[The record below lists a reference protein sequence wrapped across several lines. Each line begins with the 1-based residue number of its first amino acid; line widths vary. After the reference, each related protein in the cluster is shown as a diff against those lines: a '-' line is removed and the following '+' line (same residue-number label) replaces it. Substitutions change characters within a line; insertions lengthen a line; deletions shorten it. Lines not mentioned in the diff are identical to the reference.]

1 MYIPHFI
8 HSPFYVYA
16 YAFGDCLVNSLY
28 AVYENAQDGFAERY
42 LAMLAAGGTKHYSEL
57 LKPFGLDAKDPKF
70 WDGGLSVIVGH
81 DRRAGG
87 DGVGINCVQQVL
99 NDAEGHVIHL
109 YNMPFGIAR
118 LRQPADRG
126 QTGTMKIEIK
136 KIGNSDGLLLPRELM
151 QRLDL
156 KRGQE
161 LHITELAG
169 GGFQAMPYDPDF
181 EKTMEI
187 ADQIMDK
194 YRDTLAALAK

>member
-1 MYIPHFI
+1 MLYKCTTCPL
-8 HSPFYVYA
+8 
-16 YAFGDCLVNSLY
+16 AFPI
-28 AVYENAQDGFAERY
+28 AVR
-42 LAMLAAGGTKHYSEL
+42 
-57 LKPFGLDAKDPKF
+57 DARR
-70 WDGGLSVIVGH
+70 LIV
-81 DRRAGG
+81 
-87 DGVGINCVQQVL
+87 
-99 NDAEGHVIHL
+99 
-109 YNMPFGIAR
+109 
-118 LRQPADRG
+118 
-126 QTGTMKIEIK
+126 KIEIK

>member
-1 MYIPHFI
+1 
-8 HSPFYVYA
+8 
-16 YAFGDCLVNSLY
+16 LY
-28 AVYENAQDGFAERY
+28 FCC
-42 LAMLAAGGTKHYSEL
+42 
-57 LKPFGLDAKDPKF
+57 P
-70 WDGGLSVIVGH
+70 I
-81 DRRAGG
+81 
-87 DGVGINCVQQVL
+87 
-99 NDAEGHVIHL
+99 EGESNV
-109 YNMPFGIAR
+109 
-118 LRQPADRG
+118 
-126 QTGTMKIEIK
+126 KIEIK

-161 LHITELAG
+161 LHISELAG